1 MSIRSTFGIDGFD
14 LFVHAA
20 ATVAAIVVLGPG
32 MDGDPGVVLGGVP
45 VVSLLVL
52 AVRRHFGLK
61 NLPPETTSEVA
72 AERIYQLEER
82 MADLE
87 AMQFRVQELEERV
100 DFAERLLSR
109 APPNPEQKQ
118 LS

>member
-1 MSIRSTFGIDGFD
+1 
-14 LFVHAA
+14 
-20 ATVAAIVVLGPG
+20 
-32 MDGDPGVVLGGVP
+32 
-45 VVSLLVL
+45 
-52 AVRRHFGLK
+52 
-61 NLPPETTSEVA
+61 
-72 AERIYQLEER
+72 